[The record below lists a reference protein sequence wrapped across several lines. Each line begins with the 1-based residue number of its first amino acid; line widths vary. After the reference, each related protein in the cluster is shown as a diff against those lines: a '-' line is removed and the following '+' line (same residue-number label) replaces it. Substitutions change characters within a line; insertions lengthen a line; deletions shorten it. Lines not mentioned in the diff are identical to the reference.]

1 MHATLT
7 YTALPGGRFFR
18 KECVRGYRFGFNGKE
33 KTDEWNGEGNIYDYG
48 FRIYNPR
55 ICKFLSVDPLS
66 QSYPWYTPYQFAG
79 NKPIIAI
86 DLDGLE
92 EKIVIYYNLAN
103 GKVMTT
109 VIDGNA
115 MTKSISVSGS
125 GYTITES
132 ISREE
137 WISNKESLWAAFS
150 NTPNL
155 FASGYKPYTAM
166 GGSKTNGGYPPPRG
180 TLMIGAGTQGLTLV
194 FNSKPTENKEIPSSF
209 DMVMDGL
216 KNPSPETEEALN
228 TMKNYVAGIS
238 LITAGPSLFAGE
250 AGFIGYLSALSSVD
264 QLSGGEM
271 LKTGNQEADKY
282 IGYAKLI
289 INLVSLKNG
298 VKSIKDFKVLAYPES
313 SRTFPDLITNSAGTI
328 LDVQDAASNTTTN
341 KKK

>member
-1 MHATLT
+1 MPCGRL
-7 YTALPGGRFFR
+7 YT
-18 KECVRGYRFGFNGKE
+18 KSSVRGYRFGFNGKE
-33 KTDEWNGEGNIYDYG
+33 NTDEWNGEGNIYDYG

-115 MTKSISVSGS
+115 MTKSISVSRS

-238 LITAGPSLFAGE
+238 LIIDAPAVVAGE
-250 AGFIGYLSALSSVD
+250 IGLLGYLSVISNAD
-264 QLSGGEM
+264 QLSDGK
-271 LKTGNQEADKY
+271 LLDTGIPQVDKA
-282 IGYAKLI
+282 IGYSKVILDLI
-289 INLVSLKNG
+289 SLKKG
-298 VKSIKDFKVLAYPES
+298 VTTLKNIDNISPGSNS
-313 SRTFPDLITNSAGTI
+313 SSAMPIIITGSAGT
-328 LDVQDAASNTTTN
+328 LGDVQESAT